1 MWRGL
6 RPFIGSAKIATVA
19 PWPPRK
25 YRSHGMR
32 RAACYSTIS
41 MTIWVIT
48 VTVHQTIVSH
58 GSTTSR
64 RPPAL
69 AFLLMAAFDFRR
81 QLVLNGT
88 HAEYGRIDALKL

>member
-1 MWRGL
+1 
-6 RPFIGSAKIATVA
+6 
-19 PWPPRK
+19 
-25 YRSHGMR
+25 
-32 RAACYSTIS
+32 

-69 AFLLMAAFDFRR
+69 AFLLMAAFFRR
-81 QLVLNGT
+81 QLVLNVT
-88 HAEYGRIDALKL
+88 QAEYDRIDALKL